1 MAETNDLILK
11 RIKYI
16 RKSKRRSIH
25 DCATIL
31 GLSNETYHGVERG
44 TTSLSLPE
52 LELLA
57 IYFGENPSDILSRDQ
72 PPRSYAAFLQ
82 EDLRQQFIQIRQKM
96 LRALISQEREIHGIT
111 LEDLQEATQ
120 IPLETLQAYDTGT
133 EPIAIDDLIKIST
146 VLEIPLD
153 ALHEPLWPSK
163 TDPTEKAVRE
173 TWHPEF
179 EPDNKAGDP
188 PLDEQY
194 ADVFKAFSRVSKED
208 QAFIAKYL
216 LEKLRSE

>member
-1 MAETNDLILK
+1 MSETNDLILK

-31 GLSNETYHGVERG
+31 GLSKETYHGIEKG
-44 TTSLSLPE
+44 SEPITLPE

-57 IYFGENPSDILSRDQ
+57 IYLGENPSDILSRDQ
-72 PPRSYAAFLQ
+72 PPRSYTAFLQ
-82 EDLRQQFIQIRQKM
+82 EDLRTQYIQIRQKM
-96 LRALISQEREIHGIT
+96 LRALIIQEREKQGMT
-111 LEDLQEATQ
+111 LEDMQQATQ
-120 IPLETLQAYDTGT
+120 IPLETLQAYLEGT
-133 EPIAIDDLIKIST
+133 APMAIDDLINIST

-163 TDPTEKAVRE
+163 TDLTKTDAQKA
-173 TWHPEF
+173 WHPEF
-179 EPDNKAGDP
+179 EPDTSP
-188 PLDEQY
+188 EESLFDEQY
-194 ADVFKAFSRVSKED
+194 TDVFKAFTKVSKED

>member
-1 MAETNDLILK
+1 MSETNDLILK

-31 GLSNETYHGVERG
+31 GLSKETYHGIEKG
-44 TTSLSLPE
+44 SEPITLPE

-57 IYFGENPSDILSRDQ
+57 IYLGENPSDILSRDQ

-82 EDLRQQFIQIRQKM
+82 EDLRTQYIQIRQKM
-96 LRALISQEREIHGIT
+96 LRALISLELERQALT
-111 LEDLQEATQ
+111 LADLQQATQ
-120 IPLETLQAYDTGT
+120 IPLETLQAYLEGT
-133 EPIAIDDLIKIST
+133 APMAIDDLIKIST
-146 VLEIPLD
+146 GLEIPLD
-153 ALHEPLWPSK
+153 TLHEPLWPSK
-163 TDPTEKAVRE
+163 ADLTKTDAQKA
-173 TWHPEF
+173 WHPEF
-179 EPDNKAGDP
+179 EPDTSPGES
-188 PLDEQY
+188 LFDEQY
-194 ADVFKAFSRVSKED
+194 TDVFKAFSKVSKED